1 MKMQNVVLCALFAP
15 ILVGGCS
22 SHSEGATAPQT
33 PPGEAWLTQEQVAR
47 KLKVDVIEDRPV
59 GGIIPASGKIGFN
72 DAHVTHIFSPV
83 TGRLT
88 KILAS
93 PGQRVKKGAPLAVIL
108 SPDVGGAFADLA
120 KAQADA
126 TAADHD
132 FKRKKELFEA
142 HAGSELDMETSQDNA
157 LKAKAEL
164 ERAQKKARLL
174 RGGSVDTV
182 TQEYTLQSTIEG
194 EVIYRAANPGLEVQ
208 GAYSGNTPIE
218 LFTVGELDN
227 VWGLADV
234 YEMDLAKVQVGQRVT
249 VKVVAYPNKVFEGK
263 VEYVSGA
270 LDGASRT
277 AKVRCSIA
285 NPDRELKPEM
295 YATISVYTTGHTA
308 LAVPRSAVLR
318 VGDQLC
324 VFAEKRDD
332 KGQPM
337 RGPNGQII
345 FVRKDVAIDEDDE
358 GAWVGIKSGL
368 ERGEHVVSSGA
379 IELLNM
385 I

>member
-1 MKMQNVVLCALFAP
+1 MKMQNVVLCALFA
-15 ILVGGCS
+15 GACS
-22 SHSEGATAPQT
+22 SHSEGAVTPST
-33 PPGEAWLTQEQVAR
+33 PPGEAWLTPEQVAR
-47 KLKVDVIEDRPV
+47 KLKIDTIDDRPV
-59 GGIIPASGKIGFN
+59 GGIIPASGKIAFN
-72 DAHVTHIFSPV
+72 DAHVTHVFSPV

-88 KILAS
+88 KILAN

-132 FKRKKELFEA
+132 YKRKKELFEA
-142 HAGSELDMETSQDNA
+142 HAGSELDMETAQDNA

-174 RGGSVDTV
+174 RGGNVDTV
-182 TQEYTLQSTIEG
+182 TQEYTLAAPIEG
-194 EVIYRAANPGLEVQ
+194 EVVYRAANPGVEVQ
-208 GAYSGNTPIE
+208 GAYSGNTPVE
-218 LFTVGELDN
+218 LYTIGELDD
-227 VWGLADV
+227 VWAMADV
-234 YEMDLAKVQVGQRVT
+234 YEMDLAKVQIGQRVT
-249 VKVVAYPNKVFEGK
+249 VRVVAYPNKVFQGK
-263 VEYVSGA
+263 VDYVSGT

-277 AKVRCSIA
+277 AKVRCTIS

-295 YATISVYTTGHTA
+295 YATISIYTAGHSA

-337 RGPNGQII
+337 HGPNGQLI
-345 FVRKDVAIDEDDE
+345 FIRKDVAIDEDDE
-358 GAWVGIKSGL
+358 GEWVGIKSGL
-368 ERGEHVVSSGA
+368 DRGERVVSSGA

>member
-1 MKMQNVVLCALFAP
+1 MKMHNVVLGALVVAP
-15 ILVGGCS
+15 LLAGCS
-22 SHSEGATAPQT
+22 SHSEGAVAPTT
-33 PPGEAWLTQEQVAR
+33 PPGEAWLTQEQVTR
-47 KLKVDVIEDRPV
+47 KLKVDTIDDRPV
-59 GGIIPASGKIGFN
+59 GGIIPASGKIAFN
-72 DAHVTHIFSPV
+72 DAHVTHVFSPV

-88 KILAS
+88 KILAN

-132 FKRKKELFEA
+132 YKRKKELFEA
-142 HAGSELDMETSQDNA
+142 HAGSELDMETAQDNA

-174 RGGSVDTV
+174 RGGNVDTV
-182 TQEYTLQSTIEG
+182 TQEYTLTAPIEG
-194 EVIYRAANPGLEVQ
+194 EVVYRAANPGVEVQ
-208 GAYSGNTPIE
+208 GAYSGNTPVE
-218 LFTVGELDN
+218 LYTIGELDD
-227 VWGLADV
+227 VWAMADV
-234 YEMDLAKVQVGQRVT
+234 YEMDLAKVQIGQAVT
-249 VKVVAYPNKVFEGK
+249 VRVVAYPNKVFHGK
-263 VEYVSGA
+263 VDYVSGT

-277 AKVRCSIA
+277 AKVRCTIL
-285 NPDRELKPEM
+285 NPDRVLKPEM
-295 YATISVYTTGHTA
+295 YATISIYTAGHSA
-308 LAVPRSAVLR
+308 LAVPRAAVLR

-332 KGQPM
+332 KGQPA

-345 FVRKDVAIDEDDE
+345 FIRKDVAIDEDDE
-358 GAWVGIKSGL
+358 GEWVGIKSGL
-368 ERGEHVVSSGA
+368 ERGERVVSSGA